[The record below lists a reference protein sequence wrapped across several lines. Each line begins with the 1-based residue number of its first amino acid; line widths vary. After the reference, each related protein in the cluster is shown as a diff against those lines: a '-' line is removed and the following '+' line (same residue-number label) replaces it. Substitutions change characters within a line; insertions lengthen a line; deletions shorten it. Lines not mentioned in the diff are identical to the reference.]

1 MLSRGLVEAAAAGA
15 PGRWTG
21 GDLDTAQ
28 RILRLLETLEE
39 NELLDLLTQQ
49 ILTRLQPPAAG
60 QANPQRLLTEAQSL
74 GLGEKTARR
83 FAHVLLHRPVPRPDE
98 RTERL
103 LALIAKGR
111 VAEANRDLGQATVDQ
126 LPPGLGVL
134 ADQVRRWLARGE
146 EWLRTARM
154 TPAADTAV
162 TLIARARTLI
172 PDLTVPPDLLRR
184 LAPPP
189 VTGVDHDLRADRVL
203 VTWLRSASSAG
214 TVSYVVRRYQSAQA
228 PRPDRGGI
236 IVNRTPREQLLDEQ
250 APVNEPLWYTVTAE
264 RDGAIG
270 DESDPHGPVLVQ
282 PEVTEEQIT
291 GGDGTVEI
299 RWRTP
304 SQALKV
310 LIFRVTSQEQGPAGD
325 PYAII
330 EAGAEDRYVDAG
342 VVNERYYGYWLVVAY
357 RAAEGAEQ
365 HTDGRFVGTTPAP
378 PPRPTVITSMTLLPD
393 DRLRL
398 AVDVAAPAVGH
409 LCLLAAHRT
418 PRPLGTLIPAS
429 QVPQVGDL
437 LRVSEHASTESGL
450 SVIRLLV
457 EPPAA
462 ETTLVIVT
470 VSGERAALG
479 ARLRWRPV
487 VDLGPVFAERRGDQL
502 RVSWD
507 WPAGLEEVLLRWQQ
521 PGHSQRETTV
531 TRET

>member
-1 MLSRGLVEAAAAGA
+1 MGCWDQQHGVAYRAVLRALEREHGETYQPLFDELRNGNAVPLRHAIQLSRKAPGLVDRILALADGLRLIAPESLAPLYAEGLTRSAVAEALDAADVEMAPSWTYPPDPPAPCLARLTEDLGVLGCGHIGDLLYLPDRRSGRSAVTADENGDIVLSRGLVEAAAAGA

-49 ILTRLQPPAAG
+49 ILTRLQPLATG

-83 FAHVLLHRPVPRPDE
+83 FAHVLLHRPVPQPDE

-189 VTGVDHDLRADRVL
+189 VTGVDHDLRAGRVL

-264 RDGAIG
+264 RDGVIG

-304 SQALKV
+304 
-310 LIFRVTSQEQGPAGD
+310 F
-325 PYAII
+325 
-330 EAGAEDRYVDAG
+330 AGAEG
-342 VVNERYYGYWLVVAY
+342 PHL
-357 RAAEGAEQ
+357 
-365 HTDGRFVGTTPAP
+365 
-378 PPRPTVITSMTLLPD
+378 PRD
-393 DRLRL
+393 
-398 AVDVAAPAVGH
+398 
-409 LCLLAAHRT
+409 
-418 PRPLGTLIPAS
+418 
-429 QVPQVGDL
+429 
-437 LRVSEHASTESGL
+437 
-450 SVIRLLV
+450 
-457 EPPAA
+457 
-462 ETTLVIVT
+462 
-470 VSGERAALG
+470 
-479 ARLRWRPV
+479 
-487 VDLGPVFAERRGDQL
+487 
-502 RVSWD
+502 
-507 WPAGLEEVLLRWQQ
+507 
-521 PGHSQRETTV
+521 
-531 TRET
+531 